1 MEVLYEVRG
10 RNLLIYLPEELDHHN
25 AKIITEQSDWYIIS
39 NKIQNIIF
47 NFKRTKFMDSSGI
60 GVIMGRYK
68 LVKNRGGKV
77 TVTNINN
84 SIDRILTISGW
95 YKSVEKMENNM
106 SITFDA
112 KSQNESLARMVVA
125 AFLTEVDP
133 TIEEINDIK
142 TAVSEAVTNAI
153 IHGYGEKTGTV
164 YMKCNMLTNKIKK
177 NDSTYETD
185 TTIKIEIKDEGVGI
199 ENIEK
204 AREPLFTTK
213 PELERSGMGFMFMEM
228 FMDELIVESEKGR
241 GTKVSMTKRLTK
253 QEKI

>member
-1 MEVLYEVRG
+1 
-10 RNLLIYLPEELDHHN
+10 
-25 AKIITEQSDWYIIS
+25 
-39 NKIQNIIF
+39 
-47 NFKRTKFMDSSGI
+47 
-60 GVIMGRYK
+60 
-68 LVKNRGGKV
+68 
-77 TVTNINN
+77 
-84 SIDRILTISGW
+84 
-95 YKSVEKMENNM
+95 MENNM

-133 TIEEINDIK
+133 TIEEMNDIK

-153 IHGYGEKTGTV
+153 IHGYGEKTGPV

>member
-1 MEVLYEVRG
+1 MEKSKADAKTFINTVDSQVSAISKQMYDNE
-10 RNLLIYLPEELDHHN
+10 NELD
-25 AKIITEQSDWYIIS
+25 KTE
-39 NKIQNIIF
+39 
-47 NFKRTKFMDSSGI
+47 
-60 GVIMGRYK
+60 
-68 LVKNRGGKV
+68 
-77 TVTNINN
+77 
-84 SIDRILTISGW
+84 
-95 YKSVEKMENNM
+95 
-106 SITFDA
+106 
-112 KSQNESLARMVVA
+112 
-125 AFLTEVDP
+125 
-133 TIEEINDIK
+133 
-142 TAVSEAVTNAI
+142 
-153 IHGYGEKTGTV
+153 
-164 YMKCNMLTNKIKK
+164 NKIKK

>member
-1 MEVLYEVRG
+1 MKHV
-10 RNLLIYLPEELDHHN
+10 
-25 AKIITEQSDWYIIS
+25 KSDIP
-39 NKIQNIIF
+39 
-47 NFKRTKFMDSSGI
+47 RP
-60 GVIMGRYK
+60 R
-68 LVKNRGGKV
+68 
-77 TVTNINN
+77 
-84 SIDRILTISGW
+84 
-95 YKSVEKMENNM
+95 
-106 SITFDA
+106 
-112 KSQNESLARMVVA
+112 
-125 AFLTEVDP
+125 
-133 TIEEINDIK
+133 
-142 TAVSEAVTNAI
+142 
-153 IHGYGEKTGTV
+153 
-164 YMKCNMLTNKIKK
+164 IKK